1 MTEKVAPR
9 SQREII
15 GLVACILVGF
25 TLFMAGIGKLLTLG
39 TEVPGQT
46 IEFIGYV
53 MPKGWLTP
61 VTVSLLYNIVIPY
74 IVPALEFVLGC
85 FLLIG
90 FIPKLM
96 AAIAM
101 PLTVLFMAN
110 NFYFINKGTN
120 EIGSCACFGFWEK
133 IFGTLTHTQSL
144 AYDIVL
150 FMLALVII
158 TVIPGK
164 FLQSRKWLR
173 NLRKKKKAPTTTK
186 TEG

>member
-1 MTEKVAPR
+1 MTENATPKSHR
-9 SQREII
+9 TREII

-25 TLFMAGIGKLLTLG
+25 TFFMAGIGKLFATG

-46 IEFIGYV
+46 IEFVGYV
-53 MPKGWLTP
+53 MPKAWLTP
-61 VTVSLLYNIVIPY
+61 VSVNLLYNIIIPY
-74 IVPALEFVLGC
+74 VVPVVELGLGC

-120 EIGSCACFGFWEK
+120 EVGSCACFGFWEN

-144 AYDIVL
+144 VYDIVL

-158 TVIPGK
+158 ITIPGK
-164 FLQSRKWLR
+164 FLRSRKWLS
-173 NLRKKKKAPTTTK
+173 NLGKKKAATTT
-186 TEG
+186 G